1 MENSVGQ
8 KPNLH
13 ENIFTQM
20 LTLLFAHLPLPHFL
34 PSLLENR
41 ICNLT
46 LVDLVILFLL
56 YRHLFVSPLLFPP
69 SFYRSVIQAETIGL
83 ESTIL
88 GPSGLGR
95 SWWNWRRFLI
105 LFAAKFDQWH
115 MWAVA
120 KPGKRPD
127 HTWERSSRSHAANT
141 TM

>member
-20 LTLLFAHLPLPHFL
+20 LTLLFAHLPLPHFP

-41 ICNLT
+41 ICDLT

-56 YRHLFVSPLLFPP
+56 YRHFFHFAPSVS
-69 SFYRSVIQAETIGL
+69 SRFYRSVIQAETIGL

-95 SWWNWRRFLI
+95 S
-105 LFAAKFDQWH
+105 
-115 MWAVA
+115 
-120 KPGKRPD
+120 
-127 HTWERSSRSHAANT
+127 
-141 TM
+141 